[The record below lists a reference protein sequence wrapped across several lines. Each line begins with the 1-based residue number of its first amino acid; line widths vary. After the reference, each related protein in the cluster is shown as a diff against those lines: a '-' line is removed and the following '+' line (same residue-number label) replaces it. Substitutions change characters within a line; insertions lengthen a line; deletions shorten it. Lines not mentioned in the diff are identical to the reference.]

1 MNTNKELRKFLN
13 NYNQSWYDKDI
24 NKLKNFYDKNNC
36 LIYFDNHKGNDTYSV
51 ENHLE
56 LVSEF
61 FEKGKQTESGAVEE
75 LLIDNLN
82 IISNETSACMCYLAR
97 YKSFPKPAVRTTM
110 YLQKENDDWKIFHVH
125 CSFEP

>member
-1 MNTNKELRKFLN
+1 MENKKELEQLLN
-13 NYNQSWYDKDI
+13 EYNQTWYDKDI
-24 NKLKNFYDKNNC
+24 ERLKAFYDANV
-36 LIYFDNHKGNDTYSV
+36 LIYFDNHQGNDTFDV
-51 ENHLE
+51 EEHLN
-56 LVSEF
+56 LVRNF
-61 FEKGKQTESGAVEE
+61 FENGKATESGAVEE

-110 YLQKENDDWKIFHVH
+110 YLQKENDNWKIFHVH